1 MNNEQVKGTSRAR
14 VIEYFIN
21 RYLFNDGDGEIHS
34 SIDRI
39 LDVLDVWFSKNDK
52 KWHIDKVYEEYEEIK
67 DAYKSWKV
75 NDNEFTRFHTVVE
88 IADFVAALS
97 SYVKTYVGAIDKLSL
112 QKDNEDFIEMFD
124 TVKSVIKSVG
134 IQVDE
139 IITNIENK
147 LTEIFIGVTTYEKL
161 KSGNSNDVLCRV
173 IRTLYTDKEIND
185 VNNEKKIVKEIRR
198 MWYAREFTKLFD

>member
-21 RYLFNDGDGEIHS
+21 RYLFNDGDGEIHN

-88 IADFVAALS
+88 IADFVVALS

-112 QKDNEDFIEMFD
+112 QTDNEDFIEMFD
-124 TVKSVIKSVG
+124 TVKSVIESVG

-161 KSGNSNDVLCRV
+161 KSGNSDDLLCRV

>member
-1 MNNEQVKGTSRAR
+1 MNTEQVKGSSRAR
-14 VIEYFIN
+14 VIEYFVN
-21 RYLFNDGDGEIHS
+21 RYLFNDADGEIHS
-34 SIDRI
+34 NVDRM
-39 LDVLDVWFSKNDK
+39 LDVLDVWFGKNDK

-67 DAYKSWKV
+67 EAYKSWKV

-88 IADFVAALS
+88 IADFTAALS

-124 TVKSVIKSVG
+124 TVKTVIESVG

-161 KSGNSNDVLCRV
+161 KSGDKDDLLCRV

-198 MWYAREFTKLFD
+198 MWYAREFTKIFD